1 MAESYAEEAEWLDE
15 IGEPDKYLDNIIV
28 LEIDVAKLDIN
39 KFEIDSNVLLDEGEE
54 NTTWE
59 YHGIIPWEACKI
71 FNSSIVE
78 EYLIYEYLW

>member
-1 MAESYAEEAEWLDE
+1 MWADSKIGIVYLADDPWVAESYAAEAEWLDE

-59 YHGIIPWEACKI
+59 YHGIIPWEAI
-71 FNSSIVE
+71 
-78 EYLIYEYLW
+78 